1 MERRAGIAE
10 TLLTSAEGPKIL
22 GCLWNNICTKLH
34 DDPTRGLVADGDV
47 KVALWIGPANE
58 QKEGGREGNY
68 AIKHLLALGT
78 NN

>member
-47 KVALWIGPANE
+47 KVALWI
-58 QKEGGREGNY
+58 
-68 AIKHLLALGT
+68 
-78 NN
+78 